1 MAYKDYDSD
10 DGKSEWNSNKEVIV
24 RMANTIKILNEAKRV
39 GNTTV
44 AISCLREY
52 YLDFCGLLKEEEREI
67 GAEIMSL
74 KKVDNPDIKGVG
86 LSVGAVLYKI
96 DQIDERLRIMAHQH
110 GLGVSERED
119 LSGL

>member
-67 GAEIMSL
+67 GKELMDL
-74 KKVDNPDIKGVG
+74 KKVDNPSGEGVG
-86 LSVGAVLYKI
+86 MSRGKILYDI
-96 DQIDERLRIMAHQH
+96 DSIDERLRIMAHEH